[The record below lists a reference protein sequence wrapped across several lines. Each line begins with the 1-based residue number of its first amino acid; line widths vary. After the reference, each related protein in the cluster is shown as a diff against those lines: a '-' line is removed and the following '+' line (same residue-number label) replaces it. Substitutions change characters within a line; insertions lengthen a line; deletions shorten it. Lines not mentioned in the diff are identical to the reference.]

1 MLEQSP
7 KQTKSEQADQTVR
20 NKITELFPKDNA
32 SNPASALATEEK
44 QIDDIVRDLMDEN
57 VTTVVLTG
65 KAGVGKTLMA
75 SEISKRA
82 MQVGICK
89 IGGAMLV
96 GTSETSDAMREK
108 KLWKADEISK
118 LAMQVGIFFGPIWVF
133 PNDLSFP
140 NDLRLPNPGDHRP
153 HCVSIAHQLS
163 ALSTAEEWED
173 HSTVIDDENI
183 TTNDEKKATDDG
195 TGKSGDDT
203 AFKDDEKE
211 ASEWSLM
218 ERISGKLTKMRSDE
232 LEKLRFDMLQ
242 ELRFEKLRFDMLQE
256 VRIDLTVVLEIMRS
270 DELEKKKR
278 LSAELEKIGFDEL
291 GKMIFEKKERLS
303 SVQLEQ
309 MKSEIEKKNKVLSDL
324 LEEMK
329 SEKEKEKVKSE
340 IPEKEKVKSEMPEI
354 EKEKMKSELP
364 EKEKMKSELPE
375 KEKMKSEI
383 SEKEKEK
390 MISKISKKLKMISEI
405 PESLKIIFEKG
416 PTCLGTCVV
425 ILDGFP
431 EEMKENE
438 IMNYLKEI
446 LLLFRNDKVVFKFLI
461 TTRRDVTEPEPGSNK
476 KVFKIEPLSDH
487 DSLLLLNSKVKENV
501 SRYPDFG
508 TISEEIA
515 KRSKGLPDSENLS
528 TKIAKNSEGL
538 PAMILMMA
546 EALNHIKEQDFD
558 SRVRMLKGALE
569 EPESGVNPLLGFV
582 YDMLACTNMPLINC
596 CWQSR
601 QLFRKFGGI
610 NYEELIACWILEGYV
625 GVNDQFDK
633 AYEEGHCILMN
644 LIDRCIMK
652 LREDGLVTMEGLALT
667 VRDEHCHGCRT
678 SSLGLACVP
687 DDHCHG
693 RGISR
698 LGLASILEYGKELGI
713 GRVAPGEGMIK
724 TPYGPK
730 SWNKVST
737 LMIDGSRFSGEV
749 LDTMFSQPM
758 KNLQVLAIFNPRFTS
773 LPLFL
778 SASTNLRL
786 LVLRGCDQLEKIE
799 FDQIKNLEKLIVLE
813 ISGASSLNNL
823 PDEFFQKMQQ
833 VESLNLS
840 AIQVPSL
847 PPSLFELTKL
857 RRLILRECSKLEELG
872 SLKKFTNPVKPINLK
887 KLTNLEVLD
896 LSGAT
901 SLVKITDKCLKQL
914 QNLQMLDLS
923 QTQIKHLPI
932 LKDLKALTRLILKNC
947 KYITRLSRFE
957 LLTSLH
963 NLGLSGSTIL
973 KQIHDDSFKKKD
985 GLKVLDLSES
995 GIGSLPSSFTNL
1007 STLES
1012 FDLSG
1017 VSNLVEIPNI
1027 TFEGMAC
1034 LRSLNL
1040 SNTKIEELPSSISNL
1055 KNLRQL
1061 LLSNCPLKTLPKTGG
1076 LTRLEKLDL
1085 SNASSLVKF
1094 EDGSFDHL
1102 TNLSYLNFSNTQ
1114 IKSLPSIA
1122 NLKKL
1127 CQLLLQ
1133 NCEHLSE
1140 LPSLDA
1146 LEQLEELDLSVK
1158 ETENKSSQSSREPLA
1173 EPLKETET
1181 KSPVKETEKKPS
1193 DSSGP
1198 STEPLKETEAKS
1210 PVKETEKKPSES
1222 SGEPSA
1228 EPLKE
1233 TEAKSPVKETEKKP
1247 SESSGEPSAP
1257 VKVTEKK
1264 PSESSGE
1271 PSAEHLKETEAA
1283 KSSVKET
1290 EKKSSESSRE
1300 PSKET
1305 EAKLSTKEKETKSS
1319 GSSGEPLAEP
1329 LKEVE
1334 AKLEKMVHLR
1344 LLNLSGTKLNIKI
1357 PLMSNLTNLTNLTEL
1372 CLGGCKLSDTD
1383 PSLKTYTKLK
1393 LLDLSKTDIQSLPS
1407 LESLTNLRGLKLR
1420 GCTKLQQ
1427 LPDLKSLKYLES
1439 LDLQETGVKEFPSGI
1454 SELTHL
1460 KHLDLPYLKDL
1471 QTFDWGM
1478 IKNLPEELNWDH
1490 CGIFKFN
1497 ENRPCMSLSGTQ
1509 FFQYLKENPELW
1521 KKYFE
1526 EFKFSVCALTKEGKV
1541 SRTEKKKDKVSIQQK
1556 KEDKGSIQEKKENK
1570 ISSPENKDDKA
1581 SSQEK
1586 KEDKV
1591 SSQEKKQDKSS
1602 SQGKK
1607 EDKASGQEKKEYKA
1621 SGQEK
1626 KEDKASSEE
1635 KKKEDKTSS
1644 KEKKEDKSSDI
1655 CWHRVDS
1662 NFRKIYIKTHSFP
1675 ENISK
1680 YLEII
1685 GFDEYPGG
1693 VEDVLMKAE
1702 YVSLIEND
1710 FVKSL
1715 SDLDVGNLK
1724 AMKGCWLE
1732 RCGKM
1737 ETIFCREDAEVEM
1750 QKNLNILWAS
1760 NLPELTSVY
1769 SGEMPHE
1776 SLLNLKKLYLD
1787 CCPMLEVVF
1796 PSTQLPENLKI
1807 LEVKFCDKLE
1817 TLFRPTKVEE
1827 YRHGLEKLHLVE
1839 LPKLTSLG
1847 LLEGNNIKDRFP
1859 FLEVKIRECPKLQ
1872 NIGTVRELGGYVENS
1887 MIEEY

>member
-1 MLEQSP
+1 
-7 KQTKSEQADQTVR
+7 
-20 NKITELFPKDNA
+20 
-32 SNPASALATEEK
+32 
-44 QIDDIVRDLMDEN
+44 
-57 VTTVVLTG
+57 
-65 KAGVGKTLMA
+65 
-75 SEISKRA
+75 
-82 MQVGICK
+82 
-89 IGGAMLV
+89 
-96 GTSETSDAMREK
+96 
-108 KLWKADEISK
+108 
-118 LAMQVGIFFGPIWVF
+118 
-133 PNDLSFP
+133 
-140 NDLRLPNPGDHRP
+140 
-153 HCVSIAHQLS
+153 
-163 ALSTAEEWED
+163 
-173 HSTVIDDENI
+173 
-183 TTNDEKKATDDG
+183 
-195 TGKSGDDT
+195 
-203 AFKDDEKE
+203 
-211 ASEWSLM
+211 
-218 ERISGKLTKMRSDE
+218 
-232 LEKLRFDMLQ
+232 
-242 ELRFEKLRFDMLQE
+242 
-256 VRIDLTVVLEIMRS
+256 
-270 DELEKKKR
+270 
-278 LSAELEKIGFDEL
+278 
-291 GKMIFEKKERLS
+291 
-303 SVQLEQ
+303 
-309 MKSEIEKKNKVLSDL
+309 
-324 LEEMK
+324 
-329 SEKEKEKVKSE
+329 
-340 IPEKEKVKSEMPEI
+340 
-354 EKEKMKSELP
+354 
-364 EKEKMKSELPE
+364 
-375 KEKMKSEI
+375 
-383 SEKEKEK
+383 
-390 MISKISKKLKMISEI
+390 
-405 PESLKIIFEKG
+405 
-416 PTCLGTCVV
+416 
-425 ILDGFP
+425 
-431 EEMKENE
+431 
-438 IMNYLKEI
+438 
-446 LLLFRNDKVVFKFLI
+446 
-461 TTRRDVTEPEPGSNK
+461 
-476 KVFKIEPLSDH
+476 
-487 DSLLLLNSKVKENV
+487 
-501 SRYPDFG
+501 
-508 TISEEIA
+508 
-515 KRSKGLPDSENLS
+515 
-528 TKIAKNSEGL
+528 
-538 PAMILMMA
+538 MMA
-546 EALNHIKEQDFD
+546 EALNHIKEYDFD
-558 SRVRMLKGALE
+558 SGVRMLKGALE
-569 EPESGVNPLLGFV
+569 EPEPADVNPLLGYV
-582 YDMLACTNMPLINC
+582 YDMLACTDMALINC

-601 QLFRKFGGI
+601 QLFHKFGGI

-633 AYEEGHCILMN
+633 AYEEGYCVLMK
-644 LIDRCIMK
+644 LIDRCILK

-667 VRDEHCHGCRT
+667 VPDEHCHGCRT

-713 GRVAPGEGMIK
+713 GRVAPGEGMIN

-737 LMIDGSRFSGEV
+737 IMIDGSSLSGEV
-749 LDTMFSQPM
+749 LDTMFFQPM
-758 KNLQVLAIFNPRFTS
+758 KKLQVLAIFNPRFKS
-773 LPLFL
+773 LPSFLFPKTKTDD
-778 SASTNLRL
+778 SSSKPETDDPIPKPKTDDPIPKPKTDDPIQKPETDDPIPKRKTGLRL
-786 LVLRGCDQLEKIE
+786 LVLRGCDQLDDI
-799 FDQIKNLEKLIVLE
+799 DQIKYHKDLIVLE
-813 ISGASSLNNL
+813 ISGASSLKKI
-823 PDEFFQKMQQ
+823 PDDFFLNMQQ
-833 VESLNLS
+833 LESLNLS
-840 AIQVPSL
+840 AVPFESL
-847 PPSLFELTKL
+847 PSSLSNLTKL
-857 RRLILRECSKLEELG
+857 RRLILKECSELKI
-872 SLKKFTNPVKPINLK
+872 LPNLK

-896 LSGAT
+896 LSGST

-923 QTQIKHLPI
+923 QTQINHLPI
-932 LKDLKALTRLILKNC
+932 LKDLKSLTRLILKNC
-947 KYITRLSRFE
+947 KSITRLSRFE

-995 GIGSLPSSFTNL
+995 GIRSLPPSFTHL
-1007 STLES
+1007 PTLES
-1012 FDLSG
+1012 LDLSG
-1017 VSNLVEIPNI
+1017 VSNLVKIPEH
-1027 TFEGMAC
+1027 TFVDMAC

-1040 SNTKIEELPSSISNL
+1040 SNTKIEELPSISKL
-1055 KNLRQL
+1055 GNLRQL
-1061 LLSNCPLKTLPKTGG
+1061 LLSNCPLKKLPETRG

-1193 DSSGP
+1193 GSSGP

-1222 SGEPSA
+1222 AGEPSV

-1233 TEAKSPVKETEKKP
+1233 TEAKSPIKETEKKP
-1247 SESSGEPSAP
+1247 SESSGEPSAT
-1257 VKVTEKK
+1257 VKATEKK

-1271 PSAEHLKETEAA
+1271 PSAEQLKETEAA

-1290 EKKSSESSRE
+1290 EK
-1300 PSKET
+1300 
-1305 EAKLSTKEKETKSS
+1305 KSS

-1344 LLNLSGTKLNIKI
+1344 LLNLSGTKLKIKI
-1357 PLMSNLTNLTNLTEL
+1357 PLMSNLTSLTNLTEL

-1407 LESLTNLRGLKLR
+1407 LENLTDLRGLKLR
-1420 GCTKLQQ
+1420 GCRKLQQ
-1427 LPDLKSLKYLES
+1427 LTNLKSLKDLES
-1439 LDLQETGVKEFPSGI
+1439 LDLQETGVKEFPSWI

-1460 KHLDLPYLKDL
+1460 KHLDLPDLKDL
-1471 QTFDWGM
+1471 QTLDWGM

-1509 FFQYLKENPELW
+1509 FFQYLKENSELW
-1521 KKYFE
+1521 KTYFK

-1541 SRTEKKKDKVSIQQK
+1541 SRTEKKKDKASIQQK
-1556 KEDKGSIQEKKENK
+1556 KEEKGSIQEKKENK
-1570 ISSPENKDDKA
+1570 VSSPENKDDKA

-1586 KEDKV
+1586 KEDKA
-1591 SSQEKKQDKSS
+1591 SSREKKQDKSS
-1602 SQGKK
+1602 SQEKK
-1607 EDKASGQEKKEYKA
+1607 EDKASGQEKKENKA
-1621 SGQEK
+1621 SEQEK
-1626 KEDKASSEE
+1626 KDDKTSSEE

-1644 KEKKEDKSSDI
+1644 EEKKEDKASCKEKKEDKSRDI

-1662 NFRKIYIKTHSFP
+1662 NFRKIYFQTHSFP

-1715 SDLDVGNLK
+1715 SNLGVGNLK

-1732 RCGKM
+1732 RCNEMK
-1737 ETIFCREDAEVEM
+1737 TIFCREEAEVEM

-1760 NLPELTSVY
+1760 NLPELKSVY
-1769 SGEMPHE
+1769 SGEMQHG
-1776 SLLNLKKLYLD
+1776 SLLNLTKLYLD

-1796 PSTQLPENLKI
+1796 PSSQLPENLKI
-1807 LEVKFCDKLE
+1807 LEVKFCDELK
-1817 TLFRPTKVEE
+1817 TLFMPTKVEE
-1827 YRHGLEKLHLVE
+1827 YEQRNLQKLHLVE
-1839 LPKLTSLG
+1839 LPKLTSIG
-1847 LLEGNNIKDRFP
+1847 VLEGSNNKKRFP
-1859 FLEVKIRECPKLQ
+1859 SLNVIKVRECPNLQ
-1872 NIGTVRELGGYVENS
+1872 HCGTVLELGGSVENS
-1887 MIEEY
+1887 KIEEY

>member
-7 KQTKSEQADQTVR
+7 KQKKSEQADQTVR

-44 QIDDIVRDLMDEN
+44 QIDDIVRDLMDKN

-96 GTSETSDAMREK
+96 GTSETSDAMREG

-133 PNDLSFP
+133 PNDLSF
-140 NDLRLPNPGDHRP
+140 PNPGDHRP

-203 AFKDDEKE
+203 AFKYDEKE

-218 ERISGKLTKMRSDE
+218 ERISEKLTKMRSDK

-242 ELRFEKLRFDMLQE
+242 ELRFEKLRSDELEKLRFDMLQELRLRLRFDMLQE
-256 VRIDLTVVLEIMRS
+256 VRIDMTVVLEIMRS

-278 LSAELEKIGFDEL
+278 LSAELEKIEFDDLE
-291 GKMIFEKKERLS
+291 KMIFEKNERLS

-324 LEEMK
+324 LEKMK

-364 EKEKMKSELPE
+364 EKEKMKSE
-375 KEKMKSEI
+375 I

-390 MISKISKKLKMISEI
+390 MISKIEKKLKMISEI
-405 PESLKIIFEKG
+405 SE
-416 PTCLGTCVV
+416 TCLGTCVV

-438 IMNYLKEI
+438 IMNFLKEI
-446 LLLFRNDKVVFKFLI
+446 LLLFRNEKVVFKFLI

-476 KVFKIEPLSDH
+476 KVFKIEPLSEH

-501 SRYPDFG
+501 SRYQDFG

-515 KRSKGLPDSENLS
+515 KRS
-528 TKIAKNSEGL
+528 EGL
-538 PAMILMMA
+538 PAMILMIA

-582 YDMLACTNMPLINC
+582 YDMLACTNMALINC

-610 NYEELIACWILEGYV
+610 NYQELIACWILEGYA
-625 GVNDQFDK
+625 GVSDQFDK

-644 LIDRCIMK
+644 LIDRCILK

-667 VRDEHCHGCRT
+667 VPDEHCHGCRT

-693 RGISR
+693 RGTSR
-698 LGLASILEYGKELGI
+698 LGLASILQYGKELGI

-737 LMIDGSRFSGEV
+737 LMIDGSRFSREV

-778 SASTNLRL
+778 SANTDLRL

-799 FDQIKNLEKLIVLE
+799 FDRIKNLEKLIVLE

-823 PDEFFQKMQQ
+823 PDEFFQNMQQ
-833 VESLNLS
+833 LESLNLS

-872 SLKKFTNPVKPINLK
+872 SLTNPVKPINLK

-1017 VSNLVEIPNI
+1017 VSNLVKIPEI
-1027 TFEGMAC
+1027 TFVGMTC

-1040 SNTKIEELPSSISNL
+1040 SNTKIEELPPISKL
-1055 KNLRQL
+1055 GNLRQL
-1061 LLSNCPLKTLPKTGG
+1061 LLSNCPLKKLPETRG

-1085 SNASSLVKF
+1085 SNASNLVKF

-1198 STEPLKETEAKS
+1198 STEHLKETEAKS

-1222 SGEPSA
+1222 AGEPSV

-1233 TEAKSPVKETEKKP
+1233 TEAKTPVKETEKKP

-1257 VKVTEKK
+1257 VKATEKK

-1271 PSAEHLKETEAA
+1271 PSAEQLKETEAA

-1290 EKKSSESSRE
+1290 EKKSFESSRE

-1305 EAKLSTKEKETKSS
+1305 EAKLSTKQTEKKSS
-1319 GSSGEPLAEP
+1319 GSSGEP

-1344 LLNLSGTKLNIKI
+1344 LLKLSGTKLNIKI
-1357 PLMSNLTNLTNLTEL
+1357 PLMSNLTSLTNLTEL

-1393 LLDLSKTDIQSLPS
+1393 LLDLSKTDIESLPS
-1407 LESLTNLRGLKLR
+1407 LENLTYLRGLKLR
-1420 GCTKLQQ
+1420 GCTNLQR
-1427 LPDLKSLKYLES
+1427 LPDLTSLKDLES
-1439 LDLQETGVKEFPSGI
+1439 LDLQEVRVKEFPYWI

-1460 KHLDLPYLKDL
+1460 KHLDLPVLEDP
-1471 QTFDWGM
+1471 QTLDWEK

-1490 CGIFKFN
+1490 CDIFLNRRK
-1497 ENRPCMSLSGTQ
+1497 RPCMSLSATE
-1509 FFQYLKENPELW
+1509 FFQYLKENPKFSNIWETCF
-1521 KKYFE
+1521 K
-1526 EFKFSVCALTKEGKV
+1526 EFQFSVCALTKEGKV
-1541 SRTEKKKDKVSIQQK
+1541 SRTEKKKDKASIQEK
-1556 KEDKGSIQEKKENK
+1556 KEDKGSIQEKKEHK

-1626 KEDKASSEE
+1626 KEDKTSSEE

-1644 KEKKEDKSSDI
+1644 KEKKEDRASCKEKKEDKSRDI

-1662 NFRKIYIKTHSFP
+1662 NFRKIYFQTHSFP

-1715 SDLDVGNLK
+1715 SDLAVGNLK

-1760 NLPELTSVY
+1760 NLPELKSVY

-1796 PSTQLPENLKI
+1796 PSSQLPENLKI

-1817 TLFRPTKVEE
+1817 TLFRHSTKVEE
-1827 YRHGLEKLHLVE
+1827 YSHGLEKLHLVE
-1839 LPKLTSLG
+1839 LPKLTSMG
-1847 LLEGNNIKDRFP
+1847 LLEGNNIKSRFP
-1859 FLEVKIRECPKLQ
+1859 SLEVKIRECPKLQ
-1872 NIGTVRELGGYVENS
+1872 NLGTVREFEGSVENS
-1887 MIEEY
+1887 EIEEY

>member
-1 MLEQSP
+1 MSSEQSSKQTMLEPDP
-7 KQTKSEQADQTVR
+7 KQTSTEQDPKQTMPEQDQTLKSR
-20 NKITELFPKDNA
+20 KSGLDLA
-32 SNPASALATEEK
+32 SSDPVLGPAEK
-44 QIDDIVRDLMDEN
+44 VLLKHLEDEN
-57 VTTVVLTG
+57 VKTIILTG
-65 KAGVGKTLMA
+65 EAGVGKTRMA
-75 SEISKRA
+75 NEINNWALQKD
-82 MQVGICK
+82 GFC
-89 IGGAMLV
+89 L
-96 GTSETSDAMREK
+96 GT
-108 KLWKADEISK
+108 L
-118 LAMQVGIFFGPIWVF
+118 WVF
-133 PNDLSFP
+133 PS
-140 NDLRLPNPGDHRP
+140 PGEKHNWKSYWL
-153 HCVSIAHQLS
+153 SIAHQLS
-163 ALSTAEEWED
+163 ILSTTEEWED
-173 HSTVIDDENI
+173 HSTVNDENI
-183 TTNDEKKATDDG
+183 TVDGEKKASEETEKLRDDII
-195 TGKSGDDT
+195 
-203 AFKDDEKE
+203 DEKE
-211 ASEWSLM
+211 EKEDSM
-218 ERISGKLTKMRSDE
+218 KKKISAK
-232 LEKLRFDMLQ
+232 LEKMIN
-242 ELRFEKLRFDMLQE
+242 EKTEMWLLILDGVPE
-256 VRIDLTVVLEIMRS
+256 EK
-270 DELEKKKR
+270 DENE
-278 LSAELEKIGFDEL
+278 
-291 GKMIFEKKERLS
+291 M
-303 SVQLEQ
+303 
-309 MKSEIEKKNKVLSDL
+309 MKNLNGL
-324 LEEMK
+324 
-329 SEKEKEKVKSE
+329 
-340 IPEKEKVKSEMPEI
+340 
-354 EKEKMKSELP
+354 LP
-364 EKEKMKSELPE
+364 EKKDENEMMKNLNGLLPE
-375 KEKMKSEI
+375 KKRM
-383 SEKEKEK
+383 
-390 MISKISKKLKMISEI
+390 
-405 PESLKIIFEKG
+405 
-416 PTCLGTCVV
+416 
-425 ILDGFP
+425 
-431 EEMKENE
+431 
-438 IMNYLKEI
+438 
-446 LLLFRNDKVVFKFLI
+446 FKFLI
-461 TTRRDVTEPEPGSNK
+461 TTTKKVIETNDK
-476 KVFKIEPLSDH
+476 KVFKIEPLSES
-487 DSLLLLNSKVKENV
+487 DSLFLLDEKVKGKV
-501 SRYPDFG
+501 RDHPDFE
-508 TISEEIA
+508 TISKEIA
-515 KRSKGLPDSENLS
+515 KRS
-528 TKIAKNSEGL
+528 EGRL
-538 PAMILMMA
+538 PAVILMMA
-546 EALNHIKEQDFD
+546 EALNRIKEDDFD
-558 SRVRMLKGALE
+558 SGVRMLKGALE
-569 EPESGVNPLLGFV
+569 EPAGVNPLLGYV
-582 YDMLACTNMPLINC
+582 YDMLACTDMALINC
-596 CWQSR
+596 CWQSK
-601 QLFRKFGGI
+601 QLFQNFGGI

-625 GVNDQFDK
+625 DANDQFDK
-633 AYEEGHCILMN
+633 AYEEGHCVLME
-644 LIDRCIMK
+644 LIDRCILK
-652 LREDGLVTMEGLALT
+652 LREDGLVTMERLALT
-667 VRDEHCHGCRT
+667 VPDEHCHGCRT
-678 SSLGLACVP
+678 SGLGLACVP

-693 RGISR
+693 RGASR

-730 SWNKVST
+730 NLNKVCT
-737 LMIDGSRFSGEV
+737 LLIDGSRLSGEV
-749 LDTMFSQPM
+749 LDTMFFKPM
-758 KNLQVLAIFNPRFTS
+758 EELKVLAIFNPRFSS
-773 LPLFL
+773 LPSFL
-778 SASTNLRL
+778 LPKTKTDDQSSKQKTDDPISKQKIDDSIEKEKTGLRL
-786 LVLRGCDQLEKIE
+786 LVLRGCDQLDNI
-799 FDQIKNLEKLIVLE
+799 DQIKNHENLIVLE
-813 ISGASSLNNL
+813 ISGASSLKKI
-823 PDEFFQKMQQ
+823 PDDFFLNMQQ
-833 VESLNLS
+833 LESLNLS
-840 AIQVPSL
+840 AVPFESL
-847 PPSLFELTKL
+847 PSSLSNLTKL
-857 RRLILRECSKLEELG
+857 RRLILKECSELKI
-872 SLKKFTNPVKPINLK
+872 LPNLK

-896 LSGAT
+896 LSGST

-932 LKDLKALTRLILKNC
+932 LKDLKSLTRLILKNC
-947 KYITRLSRFE
+947 KSITRLSRFE

-1017 VSNLVEIPNI
+1017 VSNLVKIPEI
-1027 TFEGMAC
+1027 TFVGMTC

-1040 SNTKIEELPSSISNL
+1040 SNTKIEELPPISKL
-1055 KNLRQL
+1055 GNLRQL
-1061 LLSNCPLKTLPKTGG
+1061 LLSNCPLKKLPETRG

-1102 TNLSYLNFSNTQ
+1102 TNLSYLNFSNTP

-1290 EKKSSESSRE
+1290 KKKSSESSRE

-1305 EAKLSTKEKETKSS
+1305 EAKLSAKETEKKSS

-1344 LLNLSGTKLNIKI
+1344 LLNLSGTKLKIKI
-1357 PLMSNLTNLTNLTEL
+1357 PLMSNLTSLTNLTEL

-1427 LPDLKSLKYLES
+1427 LPDLKSLQYLES

-1471 QTFDWGM
+1471 QTFDWGV

-1490 CGIFKFN
+1490 CGIFKN
-1497 ENRPCMSLSGTQ
+1497 CRNRPCMSLNGTE
-1509 FFQYLKENPELW
+1509 FFQYLKKNSELW
-1521 KKYFE
+1521 ETCFK
-1526 EFKFSVCALTKEGKV
+1526 EFQFSVCALKKEGKD
-1541 SRTEKKKDKVSIQQK
+1541 SRKEKKK
-1556 KEDKGSIQEKKENK
+1556 DKGSIQEKKENK
-1570 ISSPENKDDKA
+1570 VSSPENKDDKA

-1586 KEDKV
+1586 KEDKA

-1602 SQGKK
+1602 SQEKK
-1607 EDKASGQEKKEYKA
+1607 EDKASGQEKKEYKT

-1626 KEDKASSEE
+1626 KEDKTSSEE
-1635 KKKEDKTSS
+1635 KKKEDKTSNKEEKEDRTS
-1644 KEKKEDKSSDI
+1644 CKEKKEDKSRDI
-1655 CWHRVDS
+1655 CWHRVDPS
-1662 NFRKIYIKTHSFP
+1662 FRKIYFQTHCFP
-1675 ENISK
+1675 EEIHQ

-1685 GFDEYPGG
+1685 GFDEYPVG

-1710 FVKSL
+1710 FVESL
-1715 SDLDVGNLK
+1715 STLGVGNLK

-1732 RCGKM
+1732 RCGEMK
-1737 ETIFCREDAEVEM
+1737 TIFCREDAEVEM

-1760 NLPELTSVY
+1760 NLPELNSVY
-1769 SGEMPHE
+1769 SGEMQHG
-1776 SLLNLKKLYLD
+1776 SLLNLTELYLD

-1796 PSTQLPENLKI
+1796 PSSQLPENLKI

-1817 TLFRPTKVEE
+1817 TLFRPTEVEE

-1839 LPKLTSLG
+1839 LPKLTSMG
-1847 LLEGNNIKDRFP
+1847 LLEGNNIKNRFP

-1872 NIGTVRELGGYVENS
+1872 NIGTVRELGGSVENS
-1887 MIEEY
+1887 KIEEY

>member
-1 MLEQSP
+1 MSSEQSSKQTMLEPDP
-7 KQTKSEQADQTVR
+7 KQTSTEQDPKQTMPEQEQTLKNRKSGLD
-20 NKITELFPKDNA
+20 LA
-32 SNPASALATEEK
+32 SSDPVLGPAEK
-44 QIDDIVRDLMDEN
+44 VLLKHLEDEN
-57 VTTVVLTG
+57 VKTIILTG
-65 KAGVGKTLMA
+65 EAGVGKTRMA
-75 SEISKRA
+75 NEINNWALQKD
-82 MQVGICK
+82 GFC
-89 IGGAMLV
+89 L
-96 GTSETSDAMREK
+96 GT
-108 KLWKADEISK
+108 L
-118 LAMQVGIFFGPIWVF
+118 WVF
-133 PNDLSFP
+133 PS
-140 NDLRLPNPGDHRP
+140 PGEKHNWKSYWL
-153 HCVSIAHQLS
+153 SIAHQLS
-163 ALSTAEEWED
+163 ILSTTEEWED
-173 HSTVIDDENI
+173 HSTVNDENI
-183 TTNDEKKATDDG
+183 TVDGEKKASEETEKLRDDII
-195 TGKSGDDT
+195 
-203 AFKDDEKE
+203 DEKE
-211 ASEWSLM
+211 EKEDSM
-218 ERISGKLTKMRSDE
+218 KKKISDK
-232 LEKLRFDMLQ
+232 LEKMIN
-242 ELRFEKLRFDMLQE
+242 EKTEMWLLILDG
-256 VRIDLTVVLEIMRS
+256 VP
-270 DELEKKKR
+270 EKK
-278 LSAELEKIGFDEL
+278 DENE
-291 GKMIFEKKERLS
+291 M
-303 SVQLEQ
+303 
-309 MKSEIEKKNKVLSDL
+309 MKNLNGL
-324 LEEMK
+324 
-329 SEKEKEKVKSE
+329 
-340 IPEKEKVKSEMPEI
+340 
-354 EKEKMKSELP
+354 LP
-364 EKEKMKSELPE
+364 EK
-375 KEKMKSEI
+375 
-383 SEKEKEK
+383 
-390 MISKISKKLKMISEI
+390 
-405 PESLKIIFEKG
+405 KG
-416 PTCLGTCVV
+416 
-425 ILDGFP
+425 
-431 EEMKENE
+431 M
-438 IMNYLKEI
+438 
-446 LLLFRNDKVVFKFLI
+446 FKFLI
-461 TTRRDVTEPEPGSNK
+461 TTTKKVIETNDQ
-476 KVFKIEPLSDH
+476 KVFKIEPLSES
-487 DSLLLLNSKVKENV
+487 DSLFLLDEKVKGKV
-501 SRYPDFG
+501 RDHPDFE
-508 TISEEIA
+508 TISKEIA
-515 KRSKGLPDSENLS
+515 KRS
-528 TKIAKNSEGL
+528 EGRL
-538 PAMILMMA
+538 PAVILMMA
-546 EALNHIKEQDFD
+546 EALNRIKEDDFD
-558 SRVRMLKGALE
+558 SGVRMLKGALD
-569 EPESGVNPLLGFV
+569 EPAGVNPLLGYV
-582 YDMLACTNMPLINC
+582 YDMLACTDMALINC
-596 CWQSR
+596 CWQSK
-601 QLFRKFGGI
+601 QLFQNFGGI

-625 GVNDQFDK
+625 DANDQFDK
-633 AYEEGHCILMN
+633 AYEEGHCVLME
-644 LIDRCIMK
+644 LIDRCILK

-667 VRDEHCHGCRT
+667 VPDEHCHGCRT
-678 SSLGLACVP
+678 SGLGLACVP

-693 RGISR
+693 RGASR

-730 SWNKVST
+730 NLNKVCT
-737 LMIDGSRFSGEV
+737 LMIDGSRLSGEV
-749 LDTMFSQPM
+749 LDTMFFKPM
-758 KNLQVLAIFNPRFTS
+758 EELKVLAIFNPRFSS
-773 LPLFL
+773 LPSFL
-778 SASTNLRL
+778 LPKTKTDDQSSKQKTDDPISKQKTDDSIEKEKTGLRL
-786 LVLRGCDQLEKIE
+786 LVLRGCDQLDNI
-799 FDQIKNLEKLIVLE
+799 DQIKNHENLIVLE
-813 ISGASSLNNL
+813 ISGASSLKKI
-823 PDEFFQKMQQ
+823 PDDFFLNMQQ
-833 VESLNLS
+833 LESLNLS
-840 AIQVPSL
+840 AVPFESL
-847 PPSLFELTKL
+847 PSSISNLTKL
-857 RRLILRECSKLEELG
+857 RRLILKECSELKI
-872 SLKKFTNPVKPINLK
+872 LPNLK
-887 KLTNLEVLD
+887 KLTNLVVLD
-896 LSGAT
+896 LSGST

-923 QTQIKHLPI
+923 ETQINHLPI
-932 LKDLKALTRLILKNC
+932 LKDLKSLTRLILKNC
-947 KYITRLSRFE
+947 KSITRLSRFE

-1017 VSNLVEIPNI
+1017 VSNLVKIPEN
-1027 TFEGMAC
+1027 TFVGMKC

-1040 SNTKIEELPSSISNL
+1040 SNTKIEELPPISKL
-1055 KNLRQL
+1055 GNLRQL
-1061 LLSNCPLKTLPKTGG
+1061 LLSNCPLKKLPETRG

-1198 STEPLKETEAKS
+1198 STEHLKETEAKS

-1222 SGEPSA
+1222 AGEPSV

-1233 TEAKSPVKETEKKP
+1233 TEAKTPVKETEKKP

-1257 VKVTEKK
+1257 VKATEKK

-1271 PSAEHLKETEAA
+1271 PSAEQLKETEAA

-1290 EKKSSESSRE
+1290 EKKSFESSRE

-1305 EAKLSTKEKETKSS
+1305 EAKLSTKQTEKKSS
-1319 GSSGEPLAEP
+1319 GSSGEP

-1344 LLNLSGTKLNIKI
+1344 LLKLSGTKLNIKI
-1357 PLMSNLTNLTNLTEL
+1357 PLMSNLTSLTNLTEL

-1383 PSLKTYTKLK
+1383 PSLKMYTKLK
-1393 LLDLSKTDIQSLPS
+1393 LLDLSKTDIESLPS
-1407 LESLTNLRGLKLR
+1407 LENLTYLRGLKLR
-1420 GCTKLQQ
+1420 GCTNLQR
-1427 LPDLKSLKYLES
+1427 LPDLTSLKDLES
-1439 LDLQETGVKEFPSGI
+1439 LDLQEIRVKEFPYWI
-1454 SELTHL
+1454 SELTRL
-1460 KHLDLPYLKDL
+1460 KHLDLPVLEDP
-1471 QTFDWGM
+1471 QTLDWEK

-1490 CGIFKFN
+1490 CDIFLNRRK
-1497 ENRPCMSLSGTQ
+1497 RPCMSLSGTE
-1509 FFQYLKENPELW
+1509 FFKYLKENPKFSNIWETCF
-1521 KKYFE
+1521 K
-1526 EFKFSVCALTKEGKV
+1526 EFQFSVCALTKEGKV
-1541 SRTEKKKDKVSIQQK
+1541 SRTEKKKDKASIQEK

-1626 KEDKASSEE
+1626 KEDKTSSEE

-1644 KEKKEDKSSDI
+1644 KEKKEDRASCKEKKEDKSRDI

-1662 NFRKIYIKTHSFP
+1662 NYRKIYFQTHSFP

-1710 FVKSL
+1710 FVESL

-1737 ETIFCREDAEVEM
+1737 KTIFRREDAEVEM

-1839 LPKLTSLG
+1839 LPKLTSMG
-1847 LLEGNNIKDRFP
+1847 LLEGNSIKDRFP
-1859 FLEVKIRECPKLQ
+1859 FLKVKIRECPKLQ
-1872 NIGTVRELGGYVENS
+1872 NIGTLRELGVSVENS
-1887 MIEEY
+1887 KIEEY